1 MEITKKLIR
10 DLDTTE
16 VHTGQ
21 IEGYV
26 VDVRTTLSNLHK
38 DLDVSRKVNDSLHHL
53 KSALDTSERLLT
65 TVAII
70 PKIRTSANHLRAS
83 IEQFQKPVQSALK
96 ASDAVERLVKPM
108 REYIEKAEPRLKKL
122 DEALIVTMNVENE
135 MEDALCSVVKC
146 ITTAPD
152 SGTKESLKEQLEKF
166 SGRVDPWV
174 LEFDSA
180 QVTIISYVEKAREL
194 SSRIQNWVSQL
205 TSLNIE
211 VNNLINLLQ
220 PLFASLRAIESAFRH
235 VVRVP
240 YGGHPDFCTED
251 ILGVSVPYPCGW
263 VTVYFSFSIEQL
275 LNGVQG
281 VAQPVLEL
289 LDSAMNAILDPLLS
303 ALNLHIELPTI
314 PGLRIIE
321 EMKLHLEGVIEEVK
335 RNVEQVVEYLPRLTD
350 FTEEIRRLIHEVLN
364 LNAGCIEAKSQG

>member
-240 YGGHPDFCTED
+240 YGGHPDF
-251 ILGVSVPYPCGW
+251 
-263 VTVYFSFSIEQL
+263 
-275 LNGVQG
+275 
-281 VAQPVLEL
+281 
-289 LDSAMNAILDPLLS
+289 
-303 ALNLHIELPTI
+303 
-314 PGLRIIE
+314 
-321 EMKLHLEGVIEEVK
+321 
-335 RNVEQVVEYLPRLTD
+335 
-350 FTEEIRRLIHEVLN
+350 
-364 LNAGCIEAKSQG
+364 